1 VGEAGRAWPLGSATG
16 CLVLVGVSHHTA
28 PVEVREKLVLDRTV
42 WQTLAPRAPAV
53 VILSTCNRTEVY
65 AWAEGRVSRTSSAL
79 RSALARRS
87 GLAASSL
94 KPYLYIRTGRD
105 ALVHL
110 MRVTAGLDSLAL
122 GEDQIRGQVRD
133 ALGQAQAAGPLP
145 PPLIRVFNRVLEVV
159 RRIRAQT
166 TIGRHPSLAAVALG
180 LVEATSQLHG
190 HALAGKLV
198 VVLGAGAMAKV
209 ALPCLL
215 DRGARVVLL
224 NRTLE
229 RAALLARAHPGAVT
243 VAPLDALSELL
254 VHASL
259 VVCAT
264 ASRTPLL
271 TWSTVST
278 AMDRHHGD
286 GLVIVD
292 LGVPRDVEPGV
303 RAVPGVRLL
312 DMDDLEQHCP
322 TSVQQRGESVARV
335 EADIAVEADRIMS
348 WLRLHAVSPA
358 IAEFRGQAE
367 RIRQRELH
375 RSAPRLRDLTP
386 EQHAAVDV
394 LTERLL
400 NKLLHGPTLALRAA
414 AVQPGPRRRK
424 LALVHDILSLDRS
437 RDPRGAEYGPR

>member
-1 VGEAGRAWPLGSATG
+1 VGETGRGWPLGSATG

-28 PVEVREKLVLDRTV
+28 PVEVRERLVLDRST
-42 WQTLAPRAPAV
+42 WQTLAPRTPAV

-65 AWAEGRVSRTSSAL
+65 AWSEGRASRTTSAL

-94 KPYLYIRTGRD
+94 NPYLYIRTGRD

-110 MRVTAGLDSLAL
+110 MRVVAGLDSLAL
-122 GEDQIRGQVRD
+122 GEDQIRGQVRA
-133 ALGQAQAAGPLP
+133 ALGQAQAACPLP
-145 PPLIRVFNRVLEVV
+145 APLIRVFNRVLEVV

-229 RAALLARAHPGAVT
+229 RAELLARAHPGPVT
-243 VAPLDALSELL
+243 VAPLDALPELL
-254 VHASL
+254 VDASL

-264 ASRTPLL
+264 AARTPLL
-271 TWSTVST
+271 TRSMVST

-322 TSVQQRGESVARV
+322 ATVQQRGESIARV

-358 IAEFRGQAE
+358 IAELRGQAE

-375 RSAPRLRDLTP
+375 RSAARLRDLTP

-414 AVQPGPRRRK
+414 AVQPGPRRRR

>member
-28 PVEVREKLVLDRTV
+28 PVEVRERLVLDRTT
-42 WQTLAPRAPAV
+42 WQTLAPRTPAV
-53 VILSTCNRTEVY
+53 VIVSTCNRTEVY
-65 AWAEGRVSRTSSAL
+65 AWAEGRASRTTSAL

-110 MRVTAGLDSLAL
+110 MRVAAGLDSLAL
-122 GEDQIRGQVRD
+122 GEDQIRGQVRA

-145 PPLIRVFNRVLEVV
+145 APLIRVFNRVLEVV
-159 RRIRAQT
+159 RRIRTQT

-180 LVEATSQLHG
+180 LVEATSELHG

-215 DRGARVVLL
+215 ERGARVVLL

-229 RAALLARAHPGAVT
+229 RAELLARAHPGPVT

-254 VHASL
+254 VDASL

-264 ASRTPLL
+264 AARTPLL
-271 TWSTVST
+271 TWSMVST
-278 AMDRHHGD
+278 AMDRRHGD

-303 RAVPGVRLL
+303 RTVPGVRLL

-322 TSVQQRGESVARV
+322 TSVQQRGESIGRV

-358 IAEFRGQAE
+358 IAELRGQAE

-375 RSAPRLRDLTP
+375 RSAARLRDLTP

>member
-1 VGEAGRAWPLGSATG
+1 
-16 CLVLVGVSHHTA
+16 
-28 PVEVREKLVLDRTV
+28 
-42 WQTLAPRAPAV
+42 
-53 VILSTCNRTEVY
+53 
-65 AWAEGRVSRTSSAL
+65 
-79 RSALARRS
+79 
-87 GLAASSL
+87 
-94 KPYLYIRTGRD
+94 
-105 ALVHL
+105 
-110 MRVTAGLDSLAL
+110 
-122 GEDQIRGQVRD
+122 
-133 ALGQAQAAGPLP
+133 
-145 PPLIRVFNRVLEVV
+145 
-159 RRIRAQT
+159 
-166 TIGRHPSLAAVALG
+166 
-180 LVEATSQLHG
+180 
-190 HALAGKLV
+190 
-198 VVLGAGAMAKV
+198 
-209 ALPCLL
+209 
-215 DRGARVVLL
+215 VVLL

-229 RAALLARAHPGAVT
+229 RAELLARAHPGPVT
-243 VAPLDALSELL
+243 VAPLDALPELL
-254 VHASL
+254 VDASL

-264 ASRTPLL
+264 AARTPLL
-271 TWSTVST
+271 TRSMVST

-312 DMDDLEQHCP
+312 DMDDLEHHCP
-322 TSVQQRGESVARV
+322 STVQQRGESIARV

-358 IAEFRGQAE
+358 IAELRGQAE

-375 RSAPRLRDLTP
+375 RSAARLRDLTP